1 MGIVRRLLG
10 REKKSASALA
20 PGYTLYLS
28 GGNVIALNTYHIHT
42 IIQHYTTVAPL
53 NTAIT
58 KIAQAVGSLPYAL
71 KNKSTG
77 ELVTTHPVLDRLNR
91 PNQEHQKTKR
101 KFFEALITWK
111 LLEGDCYIAA
121 TGRINQPPLDLYV
134 LNPRFIQVLP
144 DAAGYPSEYR
154 YQPASQGQTV
164 YRRDLRTNR
173 FITDDR
179 QQELLHIANF
189 NPGSCQYEYEGMSA
203 VVPLYLE
210 VMQYLH
216 ASQHNLSLLMN
227 GAQPS
232 GALILKGKDGMPV
245 TLTDDQYKRL
255 KAQLET
261 EFTGANNAGR
271 PMLLEGG
278 MEWQQISF
286 KPKDMDWRAGKLD
299 AEKQIYK
306 RLGVPLPLVTDEKST
321 YNNMFEAKM
330 DFYESTVIP
339 AAEDVLDY
347 FDTWLLPRY
356 QDLQGQHLVV
366 DVDSMD
372 LLADRRLSKRKAVEE
387 NTVLMLNEKRN
398 ELGYEDI
405 EGGDAVFTTTGT
417 AMAGPDAEQ
426 EQPVMPSKPPFGG
439 KSFEKKDM
447 VQVDQSL
454 DDPGVYAA
462 TTELSRQMYA
472 ELVTAFGKDMVDEL
486 IELGKFEQTQAVQ
499 SFIDTTTGE
508 FIRQINKTTKKQ
520 LREQI
525 MEGILNGETLPSI
538 AERVGQVFDDARQSR
553 IDTIAV
559 TETTRAAGF
568 AAREALD
575 QAGLARSVW
584 LAVRDGKTRDAHLYL
599 DGRVSDSNGY
609 FHVDGDRAR
618 QPGDFASASLNINC
632 RCALRAALPDEKGN
646 SFEQDTKIWEAREIK
661 RQGYE
666 VIVRKYVGMIF
677 AIQKRAALA
686 RLTNG

>member
-1 MGIVRRLLG
+1 MRS
-10 REKKSASALA
+10 K
-20 PGYTLYLS
+20 
-28 GGNVIALNTYHIHT
+28 
-42 IIQHYTTVAPL
+42 
-53 NTAIT
+53 T
-58 KIAQAVGSLPYAL
+58 KARARWSP
-71 KNKSTG
+71 
-77 ELVTTHPVLDRLNR
+77 THPVLDRLNR

-134 LNPRFIQVLP
+134 LNPRFIQVTP
-144 DAAGYPSEYR
+144 DGAGYPSEYR
-154 YQPASQGQTV
+154 YQPAVQGQTV
-164 YRRDLRTNR
+164 YRRDPRTNR
-173 FITDDR
+173 FVTDDR

-210 VMQYLH
+210 IMQYLH

-227 GAQPS
+227 GAKPS
-232 GALILKGKDGMPV
+232 GALTLKGKDGMPV
-245 TLTDDQYKRL
+245 TLTDDQFNRL
-255 KAQLET
+255 KMQMES

-271 PMLLEGG
+271 PLLLEGG
-278 MEWQQISF
+278 MEWVEMSF
-286 KPKDMDWRAGKLD
+286 NPKDMDWLKGKLNS
-299 AEKQIYK
+299 EKQIYK
-306 RLGVPLPLVTDEKST
+306 RLGVPLPLVMDEKST
-321 YNNMFEAKM
+321 YNNMHEAKM

-339 AAEDVLDY
+339 SAEDVLDY
-347 FDTWLLPRY
+347 FDDWLLPRY
-356 QDLQGQHLVV
+356 ADLKGAQLVV
-366 DVDSMD
+366 DVDAMD
-372 LLADRRLSKRKAVEE
+372 LLAERRLSKRKAVEE

-426 EQPVMPSKPPFGG
+426 EQPVMPLPGKPPLGG
-439 KSFEKKDM
+439 KSFERKDM

-472 ELVTAFGKDMVDEL
+472 ELVVAFGKDMVDEL
-486 IELGKFEQTQAVQ
+486 IELGTFEQTQAVQ
-499 SFIDTTTGE
+499 SFIETSTGE
-508 FIRQINKTTKKQ
+508 FIRQINKTTKKE
-520 LREQI
+520 LREQLL
-525 MEGILNGETLPSI
+525 EALLNGETLPSI
-538 AERVGQVFDDARQSR
+538 AERVGRVFDDARQSR

-584 LAVRDGKTRDAHLYL
+584 LAVRDGRTRDAHLYL
-599 DGRVSDSNGY
+599 DGKASDSNGY
-609 FHVDGDRAR
+609 FHVEGDRAR
-618 QPGDFASASLNINC
+618 QPGGFASASLSVNC

-646 SFEQDTKIWEAREIK
+646 SYEQDTKIWEAREMK

-666 VIVRKYVGMIF
+666 VIVRKYVRMIF

-686 RLTNG
+686 RLSNNSLDNAIFCVKLG

>member
-1 MGIVRRLLG
+1 
-10 REKKSASALA
+10 
-20 PGYTLYLS
+20 
-28 GGNVIALNTYHIHT
+28 
-42 IIQHYTTVAPL
+42 
-53 NTAIT
+53 
-58 KIAQAVGSLPYAL
+58 VGSLPYAL
-71 KNKSTG
+71 KNKGTG
-77 ELVTTHPVLDRLNR
+77 ELVTAHPVLDRLNR

-101 KFFEALITWK
+101 KFFEALVTWK

-134 LNPRFIQVLP
+134 LNPRFVQVTP

-154 YQPASQGQTV
+154 YQPAMQGQTV

-203 VVPLYLE
+203 VAPLYLE

-245 TLTDDQYKRL
+245 TLTDEQYKRL

-321 YNNMFEAKM
+321 YNNMHEAKM

-339 AAEDVLDY
+339 VAEEVLDY

-356 QDLQGQHLVV
+356 LDAKGWHLVV
-366 DVDSMD
+366 DVDAMD
-372 LLADRRLSKRKAVEE
+372 LLAERRLTKRKAVED
-387 NTVLMLNEKRN
+387 NTVLMLNEKRG
-398 ELGYEDI
+398 ELGYDEI
-405 EGGDAVFTTTGT
+405 EGGDAVFTATGS
-417 AMAGPDAEQ
+417 AMAGPDAQGE
-426 EQPVMPSKPPFGG
+426 EPPPMPLPGKPPQGG
-439 KSFEKKDM
+439 KGFETKDM
-447 VQVDQSL
+447 IQVDQSL
-454 DDPGVYAA
+454 DDPAVYAA
-462 TTELSRQMYA
+462 TTELSRQMYF
-472 ELVTAFGKDMVDEL
+472 ELVAAFGKDMLDE
-486 IELGKFEQTQAVQ
+486 IIDLGAFEQTQAVQ
-499 SFIDTTTGE
+499 SFIDTSTGE

-520 LREQI
+520 LREQL
-525 MEGILNGETLPSI
+525 MEALLNGETLPSI
-538 AERVGQVFDDARQSR
+538 AERVGRVFDGARQSR

-559 TETTRAAGF
+559 TETTRVAGF

-575 QAGLARSVW
+575 QAQLPRSVW

-599 DGRVSDSNGY
+599 DGRASDSNGY
-609 FHVDGDRAR
+609 FHVDGDRAKY
-618 QPGDFASASLNINC
+618 PGGFSDPALSINC
-632 RCALRAALPDEKGN
+632 RCALRAALPDEKAN
-646 SFEQDTKIWEAREIK
+646 SFEQDTKIWEAREMK

-666 VIVRKYVGMIF
+666 VIVRRYAGMIF

-686 RLTNG
+686 RLGNG

>member
-1 MGIVRRLLG
+1 MGIRRWLG
-10 REKKSASALA
+10 REKKSASALS

-28 GGNVIALNTYHIHT
+28 GGNVIALNAYHIHT
-42 IIQHYTTVAPL
+42 IVQHYTTVAPL
-53 NTAIT
+53 NTAVT

-71 KNKSTG
+71 KHKGTS
-77 ELVTTHPVLDRLNR
+77 ELLTSHPVLDRLSR

-101 KFFEALITWK
+101 KFFEALVTWK

-121 TGRINQPPLDLYV
+121 TGRVNHPPLDLFV
-134 LNPRFIQVLP
+134 LNPRFVQVTP
-144 DAAGYPSEYR
+144 DGGGYPSEYR
-154 YQPASQGQTV
+154 YQPAMTGQAV
-164 YRRDLRTNR
+164 YRRDPRTNR
-173 FITDDR
+173 FVTDDK

-189 NPGSCQYEYEGMSA
+189 NPGSCQYEYEGLSA
-203 VVPLYLE
+203 VAPLYLE
-210 VMQYLH
+210 IMQYLH

-339 AAEDVLDY
+339 VAEDVLDY
-347 FDTWLLPRY
+347 FDPWLLPRY
-356 QDLQGQHLVV
+356 RDMEGWSLVV
-366 DVDSMD
+366 DVDAMD
-372 LLADRRLSKRKAVEE
+372 LLAERRLTKRKAVEE
-387 NTVLMLNEKRN
+387 NAVLMLNEKRA
-398 ELGYEDI
+398 ELGYDVI
-405 EGGDAVFTTTGT
+405 EGGDAVFTPSGT
-417 AMAGPDAEQ
+417 AMAGPDAKAE
-426 EQPVMPSKPPFGG
+426 EPPMMPLPGAGQPPQGG
-439 KSFEKKDM
+439 KGFETKDM

-472 ELVTAFGKDMVDEL
+472 ELVVAFGADMVDEL
-486 IELGKFEQTQAVQ
+486 VGLQTFAQTQAVQ
-499 SFIDTTTGE
+499 GFIETSTGE
-508 FIRQINKTTKKQ
+508 FIRQINKTTKKA
-520 LREQI
+520 LREQLL
-525 MEGILNGETLPSI
+525 EALLNGETLPSI
-538 AERVGQVFDDARQSR
+538 AERVGRVFEDARQSR
-553 IDTIAV
+553 IDTIAI

-575 QAGLARSVW
+575 QAEIPRSVW
-584 LAVRDGKTRDAHLYL
+584 LAVRDGRTREAHAYL
-599 DGRVSDSNGY
+599 DGKASDSNGISTRR
-609 FHVDGDRAR
+609 GT
-618 QPGDFASASLNINC
+618 G
-632 RCALRAALPDEKGN
+632 PDSQEG
-646 SFEQDTKIWEAREIK
+646 SRRPI
-661 RQGYE
+661 
-666 VIVRKYVGMIF
+666 
-677 AIQKRAALA
+677 
-686 RLTNG
+686 